1 MWKPRAILVSGE
13 QAQYFSL
20 CGKNRKVILLFWTF
34 PIMEK
39 IKMNTT
45 VNMSNR
51 LYLS

>member
-1 MWKPRAILVSGE
+1 MWKSRANLVSGE
-13 QAQYFSL
+13 QAQYFTL
-20 CGKNRKVILLFWTF
+20 CGRNGKVILLFWTF

-39 IKMNTT
+39 IKMTTT